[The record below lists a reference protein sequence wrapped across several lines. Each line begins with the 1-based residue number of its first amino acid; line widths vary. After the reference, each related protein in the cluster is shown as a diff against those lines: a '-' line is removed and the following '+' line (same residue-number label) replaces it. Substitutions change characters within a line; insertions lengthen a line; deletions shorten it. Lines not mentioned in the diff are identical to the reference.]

1 MFPVFQPDQQEG
13 RHTGGLWGKHHSGAD
28 ERGAGEGSAIQE
40 KCYLP
45 RFLQI
50 PSDLTVEE
58 GRFCRI
64 DYKVGGLPSPDVSW
78 YLDGKAIRPDDY
90 HKMLVCEKS
99 MHSFIIE
106 IVTVHHAGVY
116 ECVARNR
123 AGESRF
129 TMRLDVIAQELL
141 RPPTFT
147 QRMQNSRAVEGDTV
161 RLECKVDA
169 SPPPQLHWK
178 KDKDM
183 LRIDP
188 QRMSL
193 YQDGS
198 GRQCLLL
205 ERLTKADA
213 GWYTLSAINE
223 AGMST
228 CNARLDVST
237 RTTQPMK
244 TAPPGSKTLK
254 QLSSFSPLAP
264 PAAAPPAQHT
274 APLYESEEL

>member
-1 MFPVFQPDQQEG
+1 M
-13 RHTGGLWGKHHSGAD
+13 
-28 ERGAGEGSAIQE
+28 IQE
-40 KCYLP
+40 KCYAP

-50 PSDLTVEE
+50 PPDLTVEE

-64 DYKVGGLPSPDVSW
+64 DFKVGGLPTPDVCW

-90 HKMLVCEKS
+90 HKMLVCEKG

-129 TMRLDVIAQELL
+129 SMRLDVLAQEAL
-141 RPPTFT
+141 RPPTFV
-147 QRMQNSRAVEGDTV
+147 QKMLNSRALEGDTV

-169 SPPPQLHWK
+169 SPPPQLFWK

-188 QRMSL
+188 NRMSL

-205 ERLTKADA
+205 ERVVKSDA

-228 CNARLDVST
+228 CNARLDVGT
-237 RTTQPMK
+237 RTAPPMK
-244 TAPPGSKTLK
+244 TAPPASKTLK
-254 QLSSFSPLAP
+254 LLSSLSHVPTMSVESPG
-264 PAAAPPAQHT
+264 QHT